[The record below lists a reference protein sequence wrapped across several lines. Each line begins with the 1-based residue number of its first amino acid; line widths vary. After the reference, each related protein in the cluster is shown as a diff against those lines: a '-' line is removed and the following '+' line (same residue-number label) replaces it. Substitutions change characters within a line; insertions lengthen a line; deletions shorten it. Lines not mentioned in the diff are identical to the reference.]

1 MKDDLIV
8 DYAMPLMKVER
19 FAKKIH
25 DLCLEHKYEE
35 AQEQCLLLMTEAR
48 MVQTTLKHMKE
59 KACQHQ
65 SPIASA

>member
-25 DLCLEHKYEE
+25 DLCLEHKYEGAH
-35 AQEQCLLLMTEAR
+35 AQVFLLLVETCELHRAI
-48 MVQTTLKHMKE
+48 KHMKE
-59 KACQHQ
+59 KACPT
-65 SPIASA
+65 SPSASA